1 MVEDVWV
8 GGEDPVR
15 EPVIAHI
22 LPDGLDR
29 VELRRLGRQRQERDV
44 VWDLQLGR
52 EVPPGLIEHQ
62 DGVMARCDG
71 QADLLQMK
79 GHGLRAAAG
88 QDETGRLA
96 LGRTDGTED
105 VGRLGSLVARGRGTG
120 SALGPAAGDLVLL
133 PDPGLVAEPNF
144 YRLAAGLGRGD
155 LVQAGRE
162 RFLKASAAASLL
174 A

>member
-1 MVEDVWV
+1 MPACAIQKNHRMRAGRDSLC
-8 GGEDPVR
+8 D
-15 EPVIAHI
+15 
-22 LPDGLDR
+22 
-29 VELRRLGRQRQERDV
+29 LRQVQ
-44 VWDLQLGR
+44 
-52 EVPPGLIEHQ
+52 
-62 DGVMARCDG
+62 
-71 QADLLQMK
+71 
-79 GHGLRAAAG
+79 GHGPRGAAG

-105 VGRLGSLVARGRGTG
+105 VDRLGSLIARGRGTG

-133 PDPGLVAEPNF
+133 TDPGLVAEPNF

>member
-1 MVEDVWV
+1 M
-8 GGEDPVR
+8 PS
-15 EPVIAHI
+15 
-22 LPDGLDR
+22 
-29 VELRRLGRQRQERDV
+29 
-44 VWDLQLGR
+44 
-52 EVPPGLIEHQ
+52 GLIEEQ
-62 DGVMARCDG
+62 DGVCAGRDG
-71 QADLLQMK
+71 SGNLLQVQ
-79 GHGLRAAAG
+79 GHCLCGAAG
-88 QDETGRLA
+88 QDDTGRLA